1 MDRLKRILYI
11 FLPIV
16 FFLFVFVLDVVDRSY
31 KREVVEGMR
40 YAREALIIISFALLY
55 LFMRTRSTPRNRG
68 SAKELGGLLIWCL
81 GVLGWVGLN
90 GIFPAAKFVE
100 QNASLVPLSY
110 VTILLSEILCI
121 VVGVFSL
128 NTLLSIHSLLT
139 TKPKKGTK
147 RNFTGY
153 LIALFGSS
161 VFLLPFIP
169 AELGS
174 LPTIFFAA
182 GIILIIVNSFKQNW
196 IVYLSRREKLYTIA
210 YSLLLFVG
218 FIVINV
224 LLTERTFLHSSLN
237 YFSVPLSR
245 FIQMNAIFGGVYFG
259 MSLFSTLFHLPTA
272 EVYERKQFELSSLH
286 NLSRLVNQVFD
297 FHDLVNTVT
306 QMTLEVCGAKSA
318 WLELIRH
325 NKGKE
330 NPEIEV
336 VSQKNITV
344 EQLAKFNTIVG
355 EGLRKIVFDSK
366 KVLMID
372 NVQADRRTRELKKLK
387 LPMGSLLTV
396 PLLSHNQLIGFLHA
410 TKDYANGFD
419 QDDVDVLT
427 TFCDNVTIAIENSKL
442 IAKSLERERLHQE
455 MMVAQQMQRRLLP
468 QKLPTYE
475 SLELAAV
482 SMPSM
487 EVGGDYYD
495 VVMLEN
501 DRLGIVIG
509 DVSGKGVSA
518 AFYMAEVKGIF
529 QSLSKI
535 YDSPKEM
542 LLHANQTLLESLE
555 RKAFISML
563 YAIIDTKSGTLKYS
577 RAGHCPLIYLSQDR
591 EELLRP
597 NGLGLGLANGIIFE
611 HSTEER
617 TIHLK
622 KGDMCVLYTDGLAE
636 ARTPN
641 GEELGYEGLLKIA
654 GKYRNGSAE
663 EMKEE
668 IWAEIRNY
676 TGDSA
681 YTDDMTLVVIKWLG
695 DNG

>member
-1 MDRLKRILYI
+1 MDRLKRILYV

-31 KREVVEGMR
+31 KREVVEGIR
-40 YAREALIIISFALLY
+40 YAREGLIIISFALLY
-55 LFMRTRSTPRNRG
+55 LFMRTHSTPRNRG
-68 SAKELGGLLIWCL
+68 SAKELGRLLIGCF

-90 GIFPAAKFVE
+90 SIFPAAKFVE
-100 QNASLVPLSY
+100 QDVSLVPFSY
-110 VTILLSEILCI
+110 LTIFLSEVLCI
-121 VVGVFSL
+121 VVGVFSI

-147 RNFTGY
+147 RNFIGY
-153 LIALFGSS
+153 LIGLFGSS

-169 AELGS
+169 ADLAS
-174 LPTIFFAA
+174 LPAIFFAV
-182 GIILIIVNSFKQNW
+182 GIALIVVNSFKQNW
-196 IVYLSRREKLYTIA
+196 IVYLSRREKLYTIG

-218 FIVINV
+218 FIVISV

-245 FIQMNAIFGGVYFG
+245 FIQLNAIFGGVYFG
-259 MSLFSTLFHLPTA
+259 MSFFSTLFHLPTA
-272 EVYERKQFELSSLH
+272 EVYERKQSELSSLH

-318 WLELIRH
+318 WLELVRH
-325 NKGKE
+325 NKGNE
-330 NPEIEV
+330 TPEIEV
-336 VSQKNITV
+336 VSQRNITAD
-344 EQLAKFNTIVG
+344 QLSGFNTVIG
-355 EGLRKIVFDSK
+355 EGLRRIVFDSK

-372 NVQADRRTRELKKLK
+372 NVQADRRTRGLKKLN
-387 LPMGSLLTV
+387 LPIGSLVTV
-396 PLLSHNQLIGFLHA
+396 PLLSHNQLIGLLHA
-410 TKDYANGFD
+410 TKDFSNGFD

-442 IAKSLERERLHQE
+442 IAKSLERERLQQE

-468 QKLPTYE
+468 QKLPTYQT
-475 SLELAAV
+475 LELAAI

-495 VVMLEN
+495 VVTLEN

-529 QSLSKI
+529 QSLSTV
-535 YDSPKEM
+535 YDSPKRM

-555 RKAFISML
+555 KKAFISML
-563 YAIIDTKSGTLKYS
+563 YAIIDTKRGTLKYS
-577 RAGHCPLIYLSQDR
+577 RAGHCPLIHLSHDR
-591 EELLRP
+591 AELLRP
-597 NGLGLGLANGIIFE
+597 NGIGLGLTNGSIFE
-611 HSTEER
+611 ASTEER
-617 TIHLK
+617 MIHLK
-622 KGDMCVLYTDGLAE
+622 KGDMCILYTDGLAE
-636 ARTPN
+636 ARN
-641 GEELGYEGLLKIA
+641 LSGEELGYDGLLNIA
-654 GKYRNGSAE
+654 SKHRNGSAE
-663 EMKEE
+663 DMKEK
-668 IWAEIRNY
+668 IWSEIRNY
-676 TGDSA
+676 TGESA
-681 YTDDMTLVVIKWLG
+681 YTDDMTLVVIKWIA